1 MQTRSSSKNNRKRIE
16 SPDHLSRSNSTDS
29 PGYSPTE
36 TVLTSP
42 SFTYKSSEAYSS
54 TSPPWSPDR
63 SYPEPSVAATKSVS
77 KNSHQRYNPP
87 VKKTDPD
94 RIADRIARARVL
106 FPEHKIDL
114 TTGNPIFY
122 KGRARSHCSRKINT
136 SSPSIKKRRGAVS
149 KSVEPYSSEEESTSK
164 SRVRRVITEIAF
176 SSNNKAY
183 HPNKLTQAQGTRAL
197 EQGYLTNVSVS
208 PSVKRAAQGLESVKE
223 AKALNQRSKNLLQL
237 LTVQCAERDNH
248 LNQVEHQLNLH
259 FEEKKAQALAKYS
272 ELLSKPGN
280 LSRQYSLVTRCFDKQ
295 GSSILFGAK
304 VKVDSPFPGEPFL
317 AKIIQLLEDNIV
329 LAYIQDTGK
338 VGGFLG
344 TQIVVITTSV

>member
-1 MQTRSSSKNNRKRIE
+1 MQTRSSSKSNRKRNE
-16 SPDHLSRSNSTDS
+16 SPDPSSSHT
-29 PGYSPTE
+29 PGYSPTKS
-36 TVLTSP
+36 LPTSP
-42 SFTYKSSEAYSS
+42 SFTYESSSEDYIP
-54 TSPPWSPDR
+54 TSPPYSPSNQSD
-63 SYPEPSVAATKSVS
+63 PESSAAAAKSVS

-87 VKKTDPD
+87 VKKADPD
-94 RIADRIARARVL
+94 RLADRIERVRAL
-106 FPEHKIDL
+106 FPSLQIDL
-114 TTGNPIFY
+114 TTGNPIPH

-329 LAYIQDTGK
+329 LAYIQETGK

>member
-16 SPDHLSRSNSTDS
+16 YDLSSSNSTDS

-36 TVLTSP
+36 SAHSPTSP
-42 SFTYKSSEAYSS
+42 RYSPTSQAYSP
-54 TSPPWSPDR
+54 TSPAYSPSDC
-63 SYPEPSVAATKSVS
+63 SYSEPSVSATKSVS
-77 KNSHQRYNPP
+77 RNSHQRYNPP
-87 VKKTDPD
+87 AKKVDPD
-94 RIADRIARARVL
+94 WIAARIARARVL
-106 FPEHKIDL
+106 FPENKIDL

-122 KGRARSHCSRKINT
+122 KGRARSPGSQKIET
-136 SSPSIKKRRGAVS
+136 PFPPIKKRRGAVS

-259 FEEKKAQALAKYS
+259 FEEKKAQALVKYS
-272 ELLSKPGN
+272 ELLSNPGK
-280 LSRQYSLVTRCFDKQ
+280 LTRQYSLVTQCFDKG
-295 GSSILFGAK
+295 GSPILFGAK

-329 LAYIQDTGK
+329 LAYIQETGK